1 MSYHKPIFK
10 WEILDIERK
19 NYGLLAKNRVKRIV
33 WQVSSVEDIVYP
45 ISMRMS
51 DEIVFEDLTKIIP
64 KNFTKY
70 NSLTEDIV
78 VSWVKEALG
87 EDTVSQI
94 EKNLENLLVE
104 NNGDTMRGL
113 PW

>member
-1 MSYHKPIFK
+1 MKHHKPIFK

-19 NYGLLAKNRVKRIV
+19 NYGLLAKNRVKRVV
-33 WQVSSVEDIVYP
+33 WQVSSLEDLVYP

-51 DEIVFEDLTKIIP
+51 DEIVFEDLTEVMP

-70 NSLTEDIV
+70 TSLNEDIV
-78 VSWVKEALG
+78 VGWVKKALG

-94 EKNLENLLVE
+94 EKNLENLLIE
-104 NNGDTMRGL
+104 NKGDTMRGL